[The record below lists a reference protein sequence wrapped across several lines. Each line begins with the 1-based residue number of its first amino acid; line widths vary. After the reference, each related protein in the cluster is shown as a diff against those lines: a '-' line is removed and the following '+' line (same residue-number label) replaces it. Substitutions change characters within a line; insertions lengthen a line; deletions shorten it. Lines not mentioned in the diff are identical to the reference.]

1 MSKDIKIIIPG
12 EKKYKIIDLVSGTID
27 SYKQTSER
35 ISDIKLLIEGKQE
48 LLYRIENRQLTFF
61 VTSKCNQRC
70 IMCPQKLD
78 IDSIHN
84 DLIVQRVTDNLDYS
98 IIDEVC
104 FTGGEPLLK
113 MNLIDSFIEKSPSNI
128 LITIL
133 TNGTI
138 FPSETILNSK
148 RVKLCVPLYSFYDE
162 LHNHMTGSNAFYKVI
177 HNLMEISQF
186 NIPIELRFVLTKQN
200 IELLEEYARFVWR
213 NLPFVQD
220 VAFMGMEL
228 TAEAKNNKELLWIDP
243 NEYIPSLQK
252 AVSILDQYDITTW
265 IYNLPYCLFAEK
277 YRKFLVQSISPWK
290 IKYLPICD
298 KCKLRDSCGG
308 MFSSDVKDFEKI
320 IHACIE

>member
-1 MSKDIKIIIPG
+1 MSEDIKIIIPG
-12 EKKYKIIDLVSGTID
+12 KKKYKIIDLFSGSTN
-27 SYKQTSER
+27 SFNQTLEK
-35 ISDIKLLIEGKQE
+35 IHDIIIQVEGKQE

-61 VTSKCNQRC
+61 ITSKCNQRC

-84 DLIVQRVTDNLDYS
+84 DLIVQCVINNLDYS

-138 FPSETILNSK
+138 FPSSTILNSS

-162 LHNHMTGSNAFYKVI
+162 LHNRMTGSSAFYKVI

-200 IELLEEYARFVWR
+200 IGLLEEYARFVWR

-228 TAEAKNNKELLWIDP
+228 TAEAKINKESLWIDP
-243 NEYIPSLQK
+243 NQYISSLQN
-252 AVSILDQYDITTW
+252 AVAILNHYDITAW
-265 IYNLPYCLFAEK
+265 IYNLPYCLFDEK
-277 YRKFLVQSISPWK
+277 YRKFLIQSISPWK

-298 KCKLRDSCGG
+298 KCQLRESCGG
-308 MFSSDVKDFEKI
+308 MFFSDVKDFEDI
-320 IHACIE
+320 IHNCIE